1 MNKFKK
7 ASILIIIAE
16 ILIIILLNIIY
27 ITNIRVTG
35 RYYRVEAER
44 VVRLLEADTSF
55 QENPEKIDISQFNT
69 IVKVS
74 EFDSSEICN
83 NDYVVEEVAGRLYRI
98 EYEVGENRSTFIMM
112 NIGMVAGLLLTIGVL
127 LYIGYKVIKPFDK
140 MTSLTEQLAKG
151 NLSTPLKEEKSRFFG
166 RFLWGMDM
174 LRENLEDS
182 KSKNL
187 EYQKEKKTML
197 LSLSHDIKTPLSAI
211 QLYSKALSEGIYD
224 TEEKKQE
231 ALTGI
236 QSKTEE
242 IRGYVDEIYKL
253 SREDFMELMV
263 IPGEVYLKDVMDGIT
278 AYYKDK
284 LSVQHTDFKVGEFD
298 NALLYADKDRLVESL
313 QNLMENAIKYGD
325 GRKISISFSEEE
337 DCKLITVSNTGCSLD
352 DGEMNNIFD
361 SFYRGSNTT
370 NIQGNGLGL
379 YIVKQLMTKM
389 EGDVFASVEKGND
402 EDKLFNIT
410 LVVRKV

>member
-1 MNKFKK
+1 MNRFKK
-7 ASILIIIAE
+7 AATLIVIAEVLIIIA
-16 ILIIILLNIIY
+16 LNVFY
-27 ITNIRVTG
+27 LTNIRVTG
-35 RYYRVEAER
+35 RYYRVETER
-44 VVRLLEADTSF
+44 IVRVLEADEAF
-55 QENPEKIDISQFNT
+55 RKNPDSIDLEKYKT
-69 IVKVS
+69 IIRVS
-74 EFDSSEICN
+74 VYDPSELCN
-83 NDYVVEEVAGRLYRI
+83 NDYVVEEVEGTLYRI
-98 EYEVGENRSTFIMM
+98 EYRVLEDRSTFILM
-112 NIGMVAGLLLTIGVL
+112 NVGMASALLLTVGVL
-127 LYIGYKVIKPFDK
+127 FYIGYKVIKPFDK
-140 MTSLTEQLAKG
+140 MSSLTEQLAKG
-151 NLSTPLKEEKSRFFG
+151 NLSTPIKEEKSRFFG
-166 RFLWGMDM
+166 KFLWGMDM

-182 KSKNL
+182 KMKNL

-211 QLYSKALSEGIYD
+211 QLYSKALSEGLYD

-231 ALTGI
+231 ALAGI
-236 QSKTEE
+236 QSKTDE

-253 SREDFMELMV
+253 SREDFMELEV
-263 IPGEVYLKDVMDGIT
+263 KPGEVYMKDVMDGVV

-284 LSVQHTDFKVGEFD
+284 LSVLHTEFEVEEFD
-298 NALLYADKDRLVESL
+298 NALLSADKDRLIESL

-337 DCKLITVSNTGCSLD
+337 DCKLITVSNTGCTLEDS
-352 DGEMNNIFD
+352 EINNIFD

-389 EGDVFASVEKGND
+389 DGDVFASKEGEN
-402 EDKLFNIT
+402 FNVT

>member
-1 MNKFKK
+1 MNRFKK
-7 ASILIIIAE
+7 AATLIIIIE
-16 ILIIILLNIIY
+16 FLLIILLDVIY
-27 ITNIRVTG
+27 INGIRKAG

-44 VVRLLEADTSF
+44 VVRILEADK
-55 QENPEKIDISQFNT
+55 EKRDKPESLDLSQFGT
-69 IVKVS
+69 LIKVS
-74 EFDSSEICN
+74 RFDASEVCN
-83 NDYVVEEVAGRLYRI
+83 NDYVVEEVGGTFYRI
-98 EYEVGENRSTFIMM
+98 EYKVNENGNAFLLM
-112 NIGMVAGLLLTIGVL
+112 NLGMITGLLLTVGVL

-140 MTSLTEQLAKG
+140 MSSLTEELAKG
-151 NLSTPLKEEKSRFFG
+151 NLSAPIKEEKSRFFG
-166 RFLWGMDM
+166 KFLWGMDM

-182 KSKNL
+182 KSRNL
-187 EYQKEKKTML
+187 EFQKEKKTML

-224 TEEKKQE
+224 TEDKKQE
-231 ALTGI
+231 ALSGI
-236 QSKTEE
+236 LSKTEE

-253 SREDFMELMV
+253 SREDFLELTV
-263 IPGEVYLKDVMDGIT
+263 NPGEVYLKDVMDGVT

-284 LSVQHTDFKVGEFD
+284 LSVLHTDFEVGAFD
-298 NALLYADKDRLVESL
+298 NALLNADKDRLVESL

-325 GRKISISFSEEE
+325 GRKISISFDEEE
-337 DCKLITVSNTGCSLD
+337 DCKLITVSNTGCTLEE
-352 DGEMNNIFD
+352 GEMNNIFD

-389 EGDVFASVEKGND
+389 DGDVFATKEAD
-402 EDKLFNIT
+402 DFNVT

>member
-1 MNKFKK
+1 MNRFKK
-7 ASILIIIAE
+7 AATLIVIAEVLIIIA
-16 ILIIILLNIIY
+16 LNVFY
-27 ITNIRVTG
+27 LTNIRVTG

-44 VVRLLEADTSF
+44 IVRVLESDVTF
-55 QENPEKIDISQFNT
+55 RNNPESIDLEKYKTLIR
-69 IVKVS
+69 VS
-74 EFDSSEICN
+74 VYDPSELCN
-83 NDYVVEEVAGRLYRI
+83 NDYVVEEVEGTLYRI
-98 EYEVGENRSTFIMM
+98 EYRVLEDRSTFILM
-112 NIGMVAGLLLTIGVL
+112 NVGMASALLLTIGVL

-140 MTSLTEQLAKG
+140 MSSLTEQLAKG
-151 NLSTPLKEEKSRFFG
+151 NLSTPIKEEKSRFFG
-166 RFLWGMDM
+166 KFLWGMDM

-182 KSKNL
+182 KMKNL

-211 QLYSKALSEGIYD
+211 QLYSKALSEGLYD

-231 ALTGI
+231 ALAGI
-236 QSKTEE
+236 QSKTDE

-253 SREDFMELMV
+253 SREDFMELEV
-263 IPGEVYLKDVMDGIT
+263 KPGEVYMKDVMDGVV

-284 LSVQHTDFKVGEFD
+284 LSVLHTEFEIAEFD
-298 NALLYADKDRLVESL
+298 NALLSADKDRLIESL

-337 DCKLITVSNTGCSLD
+337 DCKLITVSNTGCTLEDS
-352 DGEMNNIFD
+352 EINNIFD

-389 EGDVFASVEKGND
+389 DGDVFASKEGEN
-402 EDKLFNIT
+402 FNVT